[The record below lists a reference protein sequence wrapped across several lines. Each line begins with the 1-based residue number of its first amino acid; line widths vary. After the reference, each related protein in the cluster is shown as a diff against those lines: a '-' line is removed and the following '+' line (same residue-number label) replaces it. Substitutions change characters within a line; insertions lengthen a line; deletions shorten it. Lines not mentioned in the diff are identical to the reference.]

1 MTTARSRQH
10 ANLSVP
16 LLVFNLCD
24 ERTTSEQY
32 DLKLKLKK
40 TLTAASINALEFFLR
55 PANRISD
62 STVDNCVAA
71 MSSLKQPI
79 SQVRLTNVAIVRMKR
94 RGKRFEI
101 ACYKNKVVSWREGNE
116 GDIDEVLQTDQ
127 IFTNVSKGILA
138 NKKDLQA
145 AFKMD
150 DMSKIL
156 LEILK
161 NGELQVSEKERQ
173 HQAGNV
179 FNEIAVIVANSCVD
193 PATKRPFSVGIIERA
208 MRDTLHFAVVPSRSA
223 KVQAQAV
230 IKQLGEHMS
239 ISRAQ
244 MRLRISVPNS
254 VARATKE
261 KLKDDVQKWEEED
274 WDGVFQATVLI
285 DPGSFRAV
293 DEILRNESRGR
304 ASFEVVSLAV
314 VEEREEALN

>member
-10 ANLSVP
+10 ANLGVP

-244 MRLRISVPNS
+244 
-254 VARATKE
+254 ATKE